1 MAKTMTY
8 SEQLRHPNWQRK
20 RLEVLEL
27 HGFKCFCCGSKEKTL
42 HVHHKKYIKGRM
54 AWDYETD
61 NFEALCEEC
70 HKEVHGAKERLD
82 AVIASFPSD
91 MYAVLAD
98 VLIGYGEE
106 YVPPEFWLHADG
118 DISQAGRMAY
128 HLQGN
133 VRPGEC
139 LIAADA
145 FMQLGPEKFIQV
157 LVAAC
162 NKEFESDDG
171 SV

>member
-1 MAKTMTY
+1 
-8 SEQLRHPNWQRK
+8 
-20 RLEVLEL
+20 
-27 HGFKCFCCGSKEKTL
+27 
-42 HVHHKKYIKGRM
+42 
-54 AWDYETD
+54 
-61 NFEALCEEC
+61 
-70 HKEVHGAKERLD
+70 
-82 AVIASFPSD
+82 

>member
-61 NFEALCEEC
+61 KFEALCEEC

-82 AVIASFPSD
+82 SVIASFPSD

-106 YVPPEFWLHADG
+106 YVPPEFLLSADH
-118 DISQAGRMAY
+118 DICQAGRIAY

-133 VRPGEC
+133 LKPGGC
-139 LIAADA
+139 LITADA
-145 FMQLGPEKFIQV
+145 FMQIGPDRFMDAVMMELK
-157 LVAAC
+157 
-162 NKEFESDDG
+162 KDFEDVDG